1 MFQIGLP
8 PCRVDFLTSVPG
20 LEFGAAHQARVISDV
35 GGVSVPFVSLND
47 LIQAKRT
54 AGRPQDIL
62 DVAALESVAQ
72 KSSS

>member
-1 MFQIGLP
+1 
-8 PCRVDFLTSVPG
+8 
-20 LEFGAAHQARVISDV
+20 VISDV